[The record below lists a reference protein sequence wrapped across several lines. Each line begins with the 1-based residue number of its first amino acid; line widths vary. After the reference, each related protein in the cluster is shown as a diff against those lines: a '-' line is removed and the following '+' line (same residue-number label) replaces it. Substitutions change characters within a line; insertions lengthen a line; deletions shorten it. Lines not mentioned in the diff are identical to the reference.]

1 MKSIV
6 LLCALALAASASAA
20 HISFRDVVDEEWQA
34 WKLEHGKKYPDEAE
48 ERLRQKVWMENK
60 HKIARHNQQAANGIK
75 TYEVAMN
82 EFGDLLHH
90 EFITIMNGYNSSNR
104 VPAAERE
111 NPVFMPPL
119 NFDLPKSVDWREK
132 GYVTPVKNQGHCGS
146 CWSFSTTGA
155 LEGQNFRK
163 TGKLISLS
171 EQNLIDCS
179 SKYGNNGCNGG
190 LMDNAF
196 AYIKANK
203 GIDTEDSY
211 PYEGKDDKCRFHK
224 QDVGAVDSGFVDVPT
239 GSEEHLAMAVA
250 SVGPVS
256 VAIDASHE
264 SFQFYHH
271 GVYSEA
277 ECSSEELD
285 HGVLVV
291 GYGDDGQSHDYWIVK
306 NSWGTKWGRDGY
318 VYMSRNKKNQCG
330 IATASSYPLV

>member
-1 MKSIV
+1 MKSVFLLFV
-6 LLCALALAASASAA
+6 LLAASASAA
-20 HISFRDVVDEEWQA
+20 HITLRDVIDEEWQA
-34 WKLEHGKKYPDEAE
+34 FKLEHGKKYPNEDE
-48 ERLRQKVWMENK
+48 ERFRQKVWMENK
-60 HKIARHNQQAANGIK
+60 HTIARHNQQAANGVK

-90 EFITIMNGYNSSNR
+90 EFIALLNGYNSSSR
-104 VPAAERE
+104 VPAAQRE

-119 NFDLPKSVDWREK
+119 NFELPKSVDWRDK

-163 TGKLISLS
+163 TGKLVSLS

-179 SKYGNNGCNGG
+179 SKFGNNGCNGG

-203 GIDTEDSY
+203 GVDTEQSY

-239 GSEEHLAMAVA
+239 QSEEHLAMAVA

-271 GVYSEA
+271 GVYSEE
-277 ECSSEELD
+277 ECSSDELD

-291 GYGDDGQSHDYWIVK
+291 GYGDDGQGHEYWIVK
-306 NSWGTKWGRDGY
+306 NSWGEKWGRDGY
-318 VYMSRNKKNQCG
+318 VYMTRNKKNQCG
-330 IATASSYPLV
+330 IATAASYPLV

>member
-1 MKSIV
+1 MKSLILV
-6 LLCALALAASASAA
+6 LLFSVAASAAIFSLK
-20 HISFRDVVDEEWQA
+20 DVIDEEWDA
-34 WKLEHGKKYPDEAE
+34 FKAEHGKTYVNELE
-48 ERLRQKVWMENK
+48 EKFRQKVWMENK

-75 TYEVAMN
+75 SYAIAMN
-82 EFGDLLHH
+82 HFGDLLHH
-90 EFITIMNGYNSSNR
+90 EFVSLMNGFKNASR
-104 VPAAERE
+104 VVGDEL
-111 NPVFMPPL
+111 NPTFMTPL
-119 NFDLPKSVDWREK
+119 NFDLPKTVDWRDK

-155 LEGQNFRK
+155 LEGQTFRK
-163 TGKLISLS
+163 TGKLVSLS

-179 SKYGNNGCNGG
+179 TKFGNNGCNGG

-203 GIDTEDSY
+203 GIDTEASY

-224 QDVGAVDSGFVDVPT
+224 QDVGALDSGFVDIPAK
-239 GSEEHLAMAVA
+239 SEEHLAMAVA

-271 GVYSEA
+271 GVYDEE
-277 ECSSEELD
+277 ECSADDLD

-291 GYGDDGQSHDYWIVK
+291 GYGDDGQGRKYWIVK
-306 NSWGTKWGRDGY
+306 NSWGEKWGREGY
-318 VYMSRNKKNQCG
+318 VYMARNKNNQCG
-330 IATASSYPLV
+330 IASSASYPLV